1 MRASHMTKTSMISL
15 IKLLIMKYIIAAF
28 LMFFSLPFIYIGIV
42 TFMIIIDK
50 EQNFLLLIKSIEIKS
65 VSILMWLGV
74 VVYILDYLIMTDDNQ
89 TEQDGK

>member
-1 MRASHMTKTSMISL
+1 
-15 IKLLIMKYIIAAF
+15 MKYIIAAF
-28 LMFFSLPFIYIGIV
+28 LMFFSLPLIYIGIV

-89 TEQDGK
+89 TEENGK

>member
-1 MRASHMTKTSMISL
+1 MISL

-89 TEQDGK
+89 TEENGK

>member
-1 MRASHMTKTSMISL
+1 MRVSHMTKTSMISL

-28 LMFFSLPFIYIGIV
+28 LMFFFLPFIYIGIV

-50 EQNFLLLIKSIEIKS
+50 EQNFLLLIKSIKIKS

-89 TEQDGK
+89 TEENAK